1 MPASIEDVPPE
12 IFTVIVSSI
21 APVDYLKFKLVS
33 KSFSN
38 WASTAFKWEDMTKGE
53 VIQGQTSLEAGL
65 PRARRLNDFICTR
78 CGLVKPTDRFSDNQA
93 VKTNHKRICIS
104 CGIIFNNYTKRQL
117 PKVNGEEHIPCW
129 HCKKAVPKYNN
140 WEETLASEKDDLM
153 KLLGGSRTE
162 GLLQRYI
169 APDGRSLDWIHQLD
183 VLAFCKPCLE
193 LMLHHKDAA
202 SRLRR

>member
-12 IFTVIVSSI
+12 IFTVIVSYI

-65 PRARRLNDFICTR
+65 PRARRLNDFICTH

-104 CGIIFNNYTKRQL
+104 CGIISNYYTKRQL

-140 WEETLASEKDDLM
+140 WEETLASGKDDLM
-153 KLLGGSRTE
+153 NLLGGSRTE

-193 LMLHHKDAA
+193 LMLHHKEAA